1 MFLQAKQGQEQISPN
16 HVPILKPIS
25 VGVRDAFSP
34 HAVLELISVS
44 VGEVRIRSVETGL
57 YLSMGSD
64 GKVRAESS
72 ADSEETVF
80 IESVSGPYLTYLRY
94 MLKLLPLGKLQNF
107 C

>member
-1 MFLQAKQGQEQISPN
+1 MEKHLVIERKWFISGINPCEQPRIFG
-16 HVPILKPIS
+16 HRI

-57 YLSMGSD
+57 FLSMGSD

-80 IESVSGPYLTYLRY
+80 IENVSGPYLTYLR
-94 MLKLLPLGKLQNF
+94 
-107 C
+107 

>member
-1 MFLQAKQGQEQISPN
+1 MEKHLVIERKWCISGVNPCEQPRIFG
-16 HVPILKPIS
+16 HRI

-57 YLSMGSD
+57 FLSMGSD

-80 IESVSGPYLTYLRY
+80 IENVSGPYLTYLR
-94 MLKLLPLGKLQNF
+94 
-107 C
+107 

>member
-1 MFLQAKQGQEQISPN
+1 MEKHLVIERKWFISGVNPCEQPRIFG
-16 HVPILKPIS
+16 HRI

-34 HAVLELISVS
+34 HAVLELISVG

-57 YLSMGSD
+57 FLSMGSD

-80 IESVSGPYLTYLRY
+80 IENVSGPYLTYLR
-94 MLKLLPLGKLQNF
+94 
-107 C
+107 

>member
-1 MFLQAKQGQEQISPN
+1 MDPRLREPALQCVRGITQPRNGSLCKIA
-16 HVPILKPIS
+16 
-25 VGVRDAFSP
+25 GVRDAFSP

-80 IESVSGPYLTYLRY
+80 IENVSGPYLTYLR
-94 MLKLLPLGKLQNF
+94 
-107 C
+107 